1 MVHGS
6 DSIPKKV
13 LRKTLNKRHTK
24 DCFDDL
30 MKGELF
36 NGAFKK
42 SLLIFH
48 ECPPRREVSP
58 VITG

>member
-13 LRKTLNKRHTK
+13 LRKASNKRHTR
-24 DCFDDL
+24 DCLDDL
-30 MKGELF
+30 LKGEFF
-36 NGAFKK
+36 NGAFKR
-42 SLLIFH
+42 SLPILH
-48 ECPPRREVSP
+48 DCPPRRDVSS